1 MSADRQPRRTPA
13 CLAVAASLLAAG
25 ALAQEG
31 APDAEFLEYLG
42 AWEASDED
50 WMIFTDAAETD
61 DGETTAGDGSGD
73 DRPTADADDSTE
85 SEDEA

>member
-1 MSADRQPRRTPA
+1 M
-13 CLAVAASLLAAG
+13 AASLLAAG
-25 ALAQEG
+25 ALAQDG
-31 APDAEFLEYLG
+31 SPDAEFLEYLG

-50 WMIFTDAAETD
+50 WMIFTDAADTEDDETA
-61 DGETTAGDGSGD
+61 AGDTSGD